1 MKFVDVGYWK
11 NDRNRIFTVFA
22 PDTNWIEMELHARKK
37 MHTTG
42 RITSVFFFDD
52 ITQTPDITLIKGAFV
67 ADVIDY
73 IYDSEYASH
82 CVARYDKWPNGSSEF
97 IKYPTK

>member
-22 PDTNWIEMELHARKK
+22 PDTNWVTMELYARKK

-42 RITSVFFFDD
+42 RVTSVFFFNDR
-52 ITQTPDITLIKGAFV
+52 TKTPDVTLIKGLW

-82 CVARYDKWPNGSSEF
+82 CVARYDKWPTGHSGF
-97 IKYPTK
+97 YRYPTR